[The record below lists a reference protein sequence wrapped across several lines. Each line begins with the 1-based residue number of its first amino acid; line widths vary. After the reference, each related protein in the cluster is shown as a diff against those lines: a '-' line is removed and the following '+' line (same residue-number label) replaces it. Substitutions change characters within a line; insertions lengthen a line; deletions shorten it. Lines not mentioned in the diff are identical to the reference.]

1 MKGVIVQVGNP
12 KSIVLF
18 NNGKITAI
26 PTPVEAHVGM
36 VVSVNLNIRAKI
48 LAIALSVAL
57 VLAAGIGIGIFVA
70 HTNAKNRHQHENP
83 QKIEQKT
90 EQTEHSGQYQYDTS
104 GYSFQKGKAE
114 NQGEVSE

>member
-1 MKGVIVQVGNP
+1 MKGVIVQVGDP

-18 NNGKITAI
+18 NNGKISAI
-26 PTPVEAHVGM
+26 PTPIEAHVGM
-36 VVSVNLNIRAKI
+36 VVSVKLNTRAKI

-57 VLAAGIGIGIFVA
+57 VLAAEIGIGIFVA
-70 HTNAKNRHQHENP
+70 HTNAKNRRQYESR
-83 QKIEQKT
+83 QKIEQ
-90 EQTEHSGQYQYDTS
+90 TEHNGQYQHDTS

>member
-1 MKGVIVQVGNP
+1 MKGVIVQVGDP

-18 NNGKITAI
+18 NNGKISAI
-26 PTPVEAHVGM
+26 PTPLEAHVGM
-36 VVSVNLNIRAKI
+36 VVSVKLNTRAKV
-48 LAIALSVAL
+48 LAVTVAICL

-70 HTNAKNRHQHENP
+70 HSTAKNRHQHENP
-83 QKIEQKT
+83 QKIEQ
-90 EQTEHSGQYQYDTS
+90 TEHSGQYQHDTS